1 MLLSGLGCALQAHLD
16 AGSGASS
23 ITLGLIVTG
32 AGVGLMIPAMGAA
45 VLTAAPPDR
54 RGTAAGAMT
63 TFRQLGQTLGVAAL
77 GVLFQNAR
85 PDTAAGLDHVYL
97 AAALTSLTAAA
108 LAATALKRPGPT
120 PSKTPGDKAD
130 LAG

>member
-1 MLLSGLGCALQAHLD
+1 MPQTFRRGGRQRGHHDRAVVLLSGLGCALQAHLD

-32 AGVGLMIPAMGAA
+32 AGVGLMLPAMGAA

-77 GVLFQNAR
+77 A
-85 PDTAAGLDHVYL
+85 T
-97 AAALTSLTAAA
+97 
-108 LAATALKRPGPT
+108 TALNRPRPKA
-120 PSKTPGDKAD
+120 PQAEEASKAD
-130 LAG
+130 IAG

>member
-16 AGSGASS
+16 AGSGAFS

-54 RGTAAGAMT
+54 RGTAGAMT

-77 GVLFQNAR
+77 A
-85 PDTAAGLDHVYL
+85 T
-97 AAALTSLTAAA
+97 
-108 LAATALKRPGPT
+108 TALNRPRPKA
-120 PSKTPGDKAD
+120 PQAEEASKAD
-130 LAG
+130 IAG